1 MSRVEELL
9 QSYIE
14 EHRVG
19 GAADPVAF
27 LREVSGAERD
37 ELAALIDHYLA
48 RAPAKAFD
56 REAFD
61 RFRADPRWRAAAE
74 RILAPTLEELRAQA
88 ELSKREVAEALAR
101 DLDVVGH
108 EEMVK
113 ARYHELE
120 TGQLE
125 PRRIATRVWGA
136 LATMFGQ
143 SADRLREIVDFS
155 HEGGASAGEA
165 AGIFARRSIPH
176 ASASPGTPAPA
187 GQAPPAD
194 DPVDAAFFGR

>member
-14 EHRVG
+14 EHREG
-19 GAADPVAF
+19 GDANPVAF
-27 LREVSGAERD
+27 LGEVSGAERD
-37 ELAALIDHYLA
+37 ELAALIDHYLS

-56 REAFD
+56 REAFE

-74 RILAPTLEELRAQA
+74 RILAPTLEELRSQA

-101 DLDVVGH
+101 ELDVVGH
-108 EEMVK
+108 EQTVK

-120 TGQLE
+120 TGRLD

-136 LATMFGQ
+136 LAAMFGQ
-143 SADRLREIVDFS
+143 SADRLREILETA
-155 HEGGASAGEA
+155 HEGGAAGGEA
-165 AGIFARRSIPH
+165 AAVFARQSLPQ
-176 ASASPGTPAPA
+176 APASPGTPAPA
-187 GQAPPAD
+187 VQESE
-194 DPVDAAFFGR
+194 DPVDAAFFKN